1 MRQGD
6 VSPTTAANES
16 EANRKAE
23 NEEMSLEST
32 ETERRSSING
42 NEDTQSSSC
51 IVINVDLENSAYEY
65 GDGDAS
71 SVLSSKTCS
80 VDDVSLTGVQEE
92 VKPVTLIEGCEEKVM
107 SEARPDAVLEEVK
120 QEPESVE
127 TEENVAVVS
136 VPKLS
141 TQSSSVSIEE
151 EEGTAGLKQA
161 ESQDYI
167 NPRGV
172 RFMSQEIGQDGEY
185 VAFLFVSNVAEVE
198 IRMTAPMV
206 TEKVKLSQFLIKH
219 HTIKM
224 YGGVE
229 VMLCTFLILILGGNA
244 LVALRLG
251 KEPSGS
257 PWEGCWMVPR
267 ASLDAAEK
275 RILSFSCWNQTLIP

>member
-1 MRQGD
+1 MNEDLTSPVDKLSISSSLHAPHLSTTPLAPIGNIVDMQGSIHQGTVQPSDDAGQMRQGD
-6 VSPTTAANES
+6 VSPTMAANES

-32 ETERRSSING
+32 ETERHSSING

-65 GDGDAS
+65 GDGDTS

-92 VKPVTLIEGCEEKVM
+92 VKPVTLNEGCEEKVI

-120 QEPESVE
+120 QEPESVG
-127 TEENVAVVS
+127 TEENVAVGS

-151 EEGTAGLKQA
+151 EEGTVNLKQA
-161 ESQDYI
+161 ENQDYI

-172 RFMSQEIGQDGEY
+172 QSMSQEIGQDGEY
-185 VAFLFVSNVAEVE
+185 IAFLFVSNIVEVE
-198 IRMTAPMV
+198 IRMTTPMV
-206 TEKVKLSQFLIKH
+206 MED
-219 HTIKM
+219 
-224 YGGVE
+224 E
-229 VMLCTFLILILGGNA
+229 VVPIL
-244 LVALRLG
+244 
-251 KEPSGS
+251 K
-257 PWEGCWMVPR
+257 
-267 ASLDAAEK
+267 
-275 RILSFSCWNQTLIP
+275 